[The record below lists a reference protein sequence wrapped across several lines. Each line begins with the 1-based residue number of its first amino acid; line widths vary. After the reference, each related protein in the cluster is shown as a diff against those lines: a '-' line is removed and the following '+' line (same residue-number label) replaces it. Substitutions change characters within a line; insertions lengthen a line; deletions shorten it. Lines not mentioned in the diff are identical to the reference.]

1 MRQTRELVA
10 TVDVTELQEF
20 NKNHLYFLFKNKGQ
34 EFMDAANKALGL
46 SIEVLVDPPPVEDG
60 VPSFSRSSE
69 TFNVAIPGQVFA
81 LTTKVVNPS
90 LLRIEPI
97 QATLHMPKH

>member
-1 MRQTRELVA
+1 
-10 TVDVTELQEF
+10 
-20 NKNHLYFLFKNKGQ
+20 
-34 EFMDAANKALGL
+34 MDAANKALGL
-46 SIEVLVDPPPVEDG
+46 SIEVLVDPPPAEDG
-60 VPSFSRSSE
+60 APSFFRSPE